1 MPPEPSR
8 MTEKEDKRMKL
19 LTVTVP
25 CYNSQDYMEKCV
37 ESILTGGERVEI
49 LIIDDGSKDRTG
61 QIADELAAKHPT
73 IVRAIHQENG
83 GHGEGINQ
91 GLRNATGKYFK
102 TVDSDDWL
110 SADFPRFLDT
120 LEACERQGG
129 VDLFVTNYHYDHA
142 DGKGDRSINFSNALP
157 EDRIFS
163 WAETK
168 PFRVDQILMIH
179 ACTWR
184 TELLRQTGL
193 EMPKHC
199 FYEDNYMIYGN
210 LQNAE
215 RMYYMN
221 TDLYR
226 YFIGREGQSVQ
237 EDVMKR
243 RYTHQLRA
251 TELCFRAF
259 HLDSIRDKRKLAYLK
274 HEMFIMFGIS
284 ILYARLNRTEEA
296 DRNLEEMWEHCRDF
310 DRKWAEYFRR
320 KTLLRFVCVPG
331 KGGAAFV
338 EFVYRFA
345 HCVVRFN

>member
-1 MPPEPSR
+1 
-8 MTEKEDKRMKL
+8 MKL

-25 CYNSQDYMEKCV
+25 CYNSQDYMEKCL
-37 ESILTGGERVEI
+37 ESLLKGGERVEI
-49 LIIDDGSKDRTG
+49 IIIDDGSKDRTG
-61 QIADELAAKHPT
+61 EIADAYAARYPDV
-73 IVRAIHQENG
+73 VRVIHQENG

-91 GLRNATGKYFK
+91 GVHHASGKYFK

-110 SADFPRFLDT
+110 SDDFPHFLDR
-120 LEACERQGG
+120 LEACDRQGG

-157 EDRIFS
+157 EGRIFG

-179 ACTWR
+179 ACTFR

-193 EMPKHC
+193 EMPKHT

-210 LQNAE
+210 LQAVE

-221 TDLYR
+221 ADLYR

-243 RYTHQLRA
+243 RYTHQLKA
-251 TELCFRAF
+251 TELCFQAF
-259 HLDSIRDKRKLAYLK
+259 HLDSIPNRRKRAYLK

-284 ILYARLNRTEEA
+284 ILYARLNQTEQA
-296 DRNLEEMWEHCRDF
+296 DRDLEQMWERCRRYDW
-310 DRKWAEYFRR
+310 KWAEHFHR
-320 KTLLRFVCVPG
+320 KTALKYICIPG
-331 KGGAAFV
+331 RHGAAFV
-338 EFVYRFA
+338 KFMYRFA